1 MAWMHHSIR
10 LHRFCKMLITAIPE
24 LYIRNENSLHMFF
37 FTERWLQNFGTWP
50 WREGRD
56 TTSQPEPFIH
66 SYAEVTGAVFD
77 FSCKYPVLAQPVAG
91 NCFPLSS
98 LYYLFCSGANCCT
111 AVRPSFPYLTIH
123 CFCLYKQQ
131 VLPLLSH
138 SSLWKSSSAYEQ
150 SCLWIPKC
158 CYRGAP

>member
-1 MAWMHHSIR
+1 MRIAYT
-10 LHRFCKMLITAIPE
+10 C
-24 LYIRNENSLHMFF
+24 FF
-37 FTERWLQNFGTWP
+37 FTERWLQNFGMWP
-50 WREGRD
+50 WRKGRD
-56 TTSQPEPFIH
+56 TASQTEPFKH
-66 SYAEVTGAVFD
+66 SSAEVTGTVFD

-138 SSLWKSSSAYEQ
+138 SSLRKSSSAYEQ
-150 SCLWIPKC
+150 SSVCEFQSVVTEELPRYLGLVTYK
-158 CYRGAP
+158 